1 MATKTDTTILQLHIT
16 DRDREIL
23 KVVFDCKILAAN
35 QIQALIPGSDQQI
48 LRRLQ
53 KLTDHHYL
61 IRHQRTSAHIPY
73 LYQTAK
79 RASEELTDTYGIAP
93 ERIYRRAQKL
103 SAHDLQHALMVSRLQ
118 CAVMRAVAER
128 PDVELA
134 ECILEDELPK
144 HTVTY

>member
-1 MATKTDTTILQLHIT
+1 MATKTDTTILPLHIT

-53 KLTDHHYL
+53 KLTEHRYL

-73 LYQTAK
+73 LYQITKHA
-79 RASEELTDTYGIAP
+79 REELADAYSIAP
-93 ERIYRRAQKL
+93 ERIPGL
-103 SAHDLQHALMVSRLQ
+103 
-118 CAVMRAVAER
+118 
-128 PDVELA
+128 
-134 ECILEDELPK
+134 
-144 HTVTY
+144 